1 MPYLLG
7 CSVSAF
13 VGFDSL
19 AHAARCSVLPSSSP
33 HASTQPAQGALS
45 LAAEQQ
51 GVIYGPAATG
61 IRPAKDDKE
70 KLSRLIDLVNER
82 FGTLFD
88 AQDIVDGVTQQLM
101 DSEELQ
107 RAAKANPRA
116 NFDLVG
122 APAFDEALVD
132 RHAKHAEFI
141 DRLFADE
148 ELLRF
153 IRTRVLDD
161 IYARLTETS
170 KPSSR

>member
-1 MPYLLG
+1 MLDQGLQNPG
-7 CSVSAF
+7 HEAGAPIVF
-13 VGFDSL
+13 GRDV
-19 AHAARCSVLPSSSP
+19 VL
-33 HASTQPAQGALS
+33 HQYRLDKQQEGALS

-51 GVIYGPAATG
+51 GVLYGPSATG
-61 IRPAKDDKE
+61 TRPAKDDKE
-70 KLSRLIDLVNER
+70 KLSRLIHLVNER
-82 FGTLFD
+82 FGTSFD

-141 DRLFADE
+141 DRVFADE

-161 IYARLTETS
+161 IYARLTGTS
-170 KPSSR
+170 PAKPT